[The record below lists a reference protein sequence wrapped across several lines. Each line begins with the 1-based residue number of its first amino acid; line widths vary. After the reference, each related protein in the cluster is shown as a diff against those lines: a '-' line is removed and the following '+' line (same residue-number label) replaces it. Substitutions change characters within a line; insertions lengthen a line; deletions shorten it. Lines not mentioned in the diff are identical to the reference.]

1 MTEQATTPVQTRL
14 GRDFALWISILLGP
28 IAWFLNFQI
37 IYGFAAVACKTGK
50 LRMFVSC
57 GVTLAIVLLGL
68 ILSIWLLMTSRH
80 SEPDELTQRLANRA
94 HFMAAVGLLTNIMF
108 SLVIIAQ
115 IIASVMVDPCWD

>member
-1 MTEQATTPVQTRL
+1 MTQQTSSVPTTI
-14 GRDFALWISILLGP
+14 GRDLALWISILLGP

-57 GVTLAIVLLGL
+57 GITLAIVLIGL
-68 ILSIWLLMTSRH
+68 ILSIWLLGVSRH
-80 SEPDELTQRLANRA
+80 SEPDELNQRLANRA
-94 HFMAAVGLLTNIMF
+94 RFMAAVGLLSNIMF
-108 SLVIIAQ
+108 ALVVIAQ